1 MLNMSNKSISEI
13 EDDWDKS
20 LENLNKTMTEINEN
34 KTKTKTPL
42 RSLRISLS
50 KKFSLAK

>member
-34 KTKTKTPL
+34 KTKTPL

-50 KKFSLAK
+50 KKFSLSK